1 MEVIDGFLIWTW
13 VFISDLV
20 FAWAVADLSS
30 DCAYAQVFQALVGL
44 FGLFSE
50 AESMPRCGVCKSES
64 SRFTWLVLSRSFL
77 TLLDIVEFYNYGLKS
92 PKIIAKLVNHKYNS
106 RLLTF
111 ILLSKISVSHQARCI
126 SLMTLEGSLVAERRF
141 LQSSFRIRLIF
152 CTIVCKAVLLIIYR
166 LRPSIALVV
175 RIDGLATRCSAVHS
189 YPSISIG

>member
-92 PKIIAKLVNHKYNS
+92 PKIIPKLVNHEYNS

-111 ILLSKISVSHQARCI
+111 ILLSFFLIFLIRYTQYIISC
-126 SLMTLEGSLVAERRF
+126 SLVTILNCTLFLSRMFVGPLPLNFYGYGFRF
-141 LQSSFRIRLIF
+141 LL
-152 CTIVCKAVLLIIYR
+152 
-166 LRPSIALVV
+166 
-175 RIDGLATRCSAVHS
+175 
-189 YPSISIG
+189 